1 MRVASRILLGLS
13 LTTVIGVGGLCV
25 AALAQPV
32 KPDPTHLPIVP
43 PADIKWSG
51 TDASPMQQATLFGDP
66 NKPGPYGVL
75 IKWNPG
81 HFSMPHFHNTDRWV
95 YVVSG
100 TWWVSSSNTYDESKM
115 YPLPAGTFAT
125 DMGGT
130 VHYDGAKAG
139 GPPAILE
146 LVGMGP
152 VTTTQVDETGKP
164 KPARQ

>member
-1 MRVASRILLGLS
+1 MSVISKALLG
-13 LTTVIGVGGLCV
+13 V
-25 AALAQPV
+25 ALATGFCAVAFAQAV
-32 KPDPTHLPIVP
+32 MPDPSHLPIVP
-43 PADIKWSG
+43 PDKIKWSG
-51 TDASPMQQATLFGDP
+51 TPDSPMQQATLFGDP

-81 HFSMPHFHNTDRWV
+81 HFSKPHFHNTERWA
-95 YVVSG
+95 YVISG
-100 TWWVSSSNTYDESKM
+100 TWWVSSSNVYDESKM

-125 DMGGT
+125 DVAGT

-164 KPARQ
+164 KPPGGGQ